1 MLLIL
6 VLIHAVRAMAPPR
19 KYTGPGFRV
28 VRCFPKL
35 SRRDADKAVYDGRVT
50 VNGRVAKPALRV
62 KSGDVVT
69 LDGRKQDWEA
79 FAASLDENDR
89 RFIVYNKPAGVT
101 CTTDAQDRRSLIKQ
115 PALKKYFSAGGRVF
129 PVGRLDADSEGL
141 VLLTDD
147 GTCADALLQP
157 KSKVAKTYVV
167 EFERDVDDGDVARL
181 ADGVEIVTP
190 QQRSGAT
197 TTQRTRP
204 CEVSREGDK
213 RLRFILSE
221 GRNRQLRR
229 MAEAVGHAVVRLE
242 RVAFGPLVVDGLER
256 GAARELTAS
265 ERAEVVSH
273 VDAAASSSSPAR
285 PRRRRGGRG
294 GARR

>member
-1 MLLIL
+1 MLALL
-6 VLIHAVRAMAPPR
+6 VLVNAVRAMAPPS
-19 KYTGPGFRV
+19 KYTGQGFRV

-35 SRRDADKAVYDGRVT
+35 SRRDADKAVCDGRVT

-62 KSGDVVT
+62 NAGDVVT
-69 LDGRKQDWEA
+69 LDGRAQDWES
-79 FAASLDENDR
+79 FAASLDASDR
-89 RFIVYNKPAGVT
+89 SFVLYNKPMGVT
-101 CTTDAQDRRSLIKQ
+101 CTTDAQDRRSLRFQPSLKQ
-115 PALKKYFSAGGRVF
+115 YFAGDGRVF

-167 EFERDVDDGDVARL
+167 DFERDVDDGDVQKL
-181 ADGVEIVTP
+181 ASGVEIVTP

-197 TTQRTRP
+197 KAQMTRP
-204 CEVSREGDK
+204 CEVSREGDR
-213 RLRFILSE
+213 RLRFVLAE

-242 RVAFGPLVVDGLER
+242 RVAFGPLAVDGLEP
-256 GAARELTAS
+256 GAARELTPP
-265 ERAEVVSH
+265 ERADVVAH
-273 VDAAASSSSPAR
+273 VDAAASSAPRPAPR
-285 PRRRRGGRG
+285 PPARRRRRS
-294 GARR
+294 R